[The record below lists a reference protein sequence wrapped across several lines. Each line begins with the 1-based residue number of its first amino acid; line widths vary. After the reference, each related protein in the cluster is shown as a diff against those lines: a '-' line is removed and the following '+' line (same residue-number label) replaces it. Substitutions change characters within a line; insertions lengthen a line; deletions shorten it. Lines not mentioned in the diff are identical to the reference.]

1 MPLAG
6 EVATS
11 FTLGLAT
18 PLSAVCVVPLY
29 PGFLAFLSNQGE
41 TGPSVAALAGIVAL
55 GVIAFTSAVGV
66 VFTTL
71 LQESLTAVVGV
82 VSPIAFGMLAILGV
96 VLIADFHPQSRLPTV
111 EPPQTRHPSASAF
124 AYGAFFG
131 AIVLPCNPGFISVFF
146 ARAFLFSDPVA
157 SVANFGA
164 FGVGMAAPLVGF
176 GVVSEPWRD
185 RVLGGLTRHR
195 RGVNVVTGGILLA
208 VSAYYLVVVFEV
220 FGPAG

>member
-1 MPLAG
+1 MSLAG

-11 FTLGLAT
+11 FALGLAT

-41 TGPSVAALAGIVAL
+41 AAPSVATLSAIVAG
-55 GVIAFTSAVGV
+55 GVIAFMTVVGV

-71 LQESLTAVVGV
+71 LQSSLTAVVEV
-82 VSPIAFGMLAILGV
+82 VSPIAFGVLAVLGV
-96 VLIADFHPQSRLPTV
+96 VLIADLHPQSRLPTV
-111 EPPQTRHPSASAF
+111 EPPQTRYPSASAF

-146 ARAFLFSDPVA
+146 ARVFLFADPVA

-164 FGVGMAAPLVGF
+164 FGVGMAAPLLGF
-176 GVVSEPWRD
+176 GIVSEPWRD
-185 RVLGGLTRHR
+185 RVLGALTRHR
-195 RGVNVVTGGILLA
+195 RGVNLVTGSVLLA
-208 VSAYYLVVVFEV
+208 VSAYYLVVVFAV
-220 FGPAG
+220 FGPIG